1 MWCAKIDRPYRKKVR
16 SPATTKSFQRQ
27 EYCTAARSLLK
38 CDRADFCQTPL
49 KVVMNALTCYR

>member
-1 MWCAKIDRPYRKKVR
+1 MVCEDR
-16 SPATTKSFQRQ
+16 SPLPEKSAIARNYQSFQRQ

-49 KVVMNALTCYR
+49 KVAMNALTCYR